1 MAIGPGQFNK
11 VAGVKYAAL
20 SLEERKNLSE
30 NEPMRRLT
38 KREVIKKGEKIFKKM
53 RLLVR

>member
-1 MAIGPGQFNK
+1 MAIGPGQ

-38 KREVIKKGEKIFKKM
+38 KSEVIKKGENIFKKM